1 MCIYLLCVFAF
12 GTRCTAGAQKNFNTL
27 AGSRLAGLEK
37 GVGSLDIGIHHWE
50 GTGKDWKILGVE

>member
-1 MCIYLLCVFAF
+1 VYLLLVL
-12 GTRCTAGAQKNFNTL
+12 GVQRERKKNFNTL